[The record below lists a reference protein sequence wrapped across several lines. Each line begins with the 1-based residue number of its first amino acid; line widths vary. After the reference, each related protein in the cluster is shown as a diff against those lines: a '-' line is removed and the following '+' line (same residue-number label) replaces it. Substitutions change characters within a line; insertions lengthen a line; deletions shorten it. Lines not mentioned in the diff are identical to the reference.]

1 MGIAKVCCAYRKCE
15 VLLLRQL
22 KACRHMHIVRRK
34 PQNTGNDR
42 FIRTMSLPGFGKGA
56 VQQDLSIYRCIL

>member
-1 MGIAKVCCAYRKCE
+1 
-15 VLLLRQL
+15 
-22 KACRHMHIVRRK
+22 MHIVRRK